1 MSLTIPS
8 NCLKF
13 SLLLVFLQFF
23 QVSSA
28 QFSEADAVAEKY
40 AAQYGGNLAILAI
53 KDNKIAYQKVV
64 GEDFTINSQEK
75 VGAVSAWFTAALVM
89 NFVDQGKIKLD
100 DPVGKY
106 LPIFNK
112 YAKRYLTIRHC
123 LTHTTG
129 LEAEK
134 GGVQKIFQKTKFETL
149 EEQVNSFASGR
160 EILNNPGKEIYF
172 SNIGL
177 NIVGRVLEVVGRKSF
192 DRLVMEKI
200 FRPLAMK
207 KSTFSSETIPNPSAG
222 ALTTAADLAKFM
234 DMLLNKGTLNGKTVL
249 TEQSVNT
256 LLSIQMADAGR
267 KFLPAAATGSGIA
280 LGSWAGETNPDGQPV
295 ILFNPGLFGSWALL
309 HLDRKYAFVVVTKPT
324 SKEDKPNLYLE
335 LLDIFNQKL

>member
-1 MSLTIPS
+1 MSLLKAS

-13 SLLLVFLQFF
+13 SLVLIFLQFF

-28 QFSEADAVAEKY
+28 QFSEVDAIAEKY
-40 AAQYGGNLAILAI
+40 AGQYGGNLAILAT
-53 KDNKIAYQKVV
+53 KDNKIAYQKVI
-64 GEDFTINSQEK
+64 GEEFNINAQEK
-75 VGAVSAWFTAALVM
+75 VGAVSMWFTAALVM
-89 NFVDQGKIKLD
+89 NFVDQGKIRLD

-134 GGVQKIFQKTKFETL
+134 GGIQKIFQKTKFETL

-160 EILNNPGKEIYF
+160 EILSNPGQEVYY

-192 DRLVMEKI
+192 DRLVLEKI
-200 FRPLAMK
+200 FRPLGMK
-207 KSTFSSETIPNPSAG
+207 KSTFASETIPNPTAG
-222 ALTTAADLAKFM
+222 ALSSAADLAKFM

-249 TEQSVNT
+249 SEQSVNT
-256 LLSIQMADAGR
+256 LLSIQMPDAAK
-267 KFLPAAATGSGIA
+267 KFLPPAVTGAGIA
-280 LGSWAGETNPDGQPV
+280 LGSWAGEINTNGQPG
-295 ILFNPGLFGSWALL
+295 IFYNPGFFGSWALL
-309 HLDRKYAFVVVTKPT
+309 NLDKKYAFVVVSRPT
-324 SKEDKPNLYLE
+324 SKEDKPAFYLE
-335 LLDIFNQKL
+335 LLDAFNQRL